1 MKHFFLCFLSLT
13 LSLHAGLVFDA
24 QKKEIKATPEA
35 RKIVCDFSFENKG
48 AETVKI
54 ARYESTCTCMSVQIN
69 QGGKLEYAAGEKG
82 ILRAHFDMENF
93 TGAVDKNVVLWLEG
107 DSESEPS
114 FVLVVRVIIPVLV
127 DIQPR
132 TLEWNGPGPWETKM
146 MKIRMNH
153 SEPIQITRATLN
165 NPCYAYELK
174 TVEAGKEYDL
184 IITPLVKPDVAP
196 GMAVIHIET
205 DCTIDKQKKQMAFVV
220 VRPEDAKRPD
230 PAPTSDSQQTTPP

>member
-1 MKHFFLCFLSLT
+1 MKHLLLCFLGLT

-35 RKIVCDFSFENKG
+35 RKIACDFSFENKG
-48 AETVKI
+48 AERVKI

-69 QGGKLEYAAGEKG
+69 QGGKLEYAPGEKG

-107 DSESEPS
+107 DPESEPS

-132 TLEWNGPGPWETKM
+132 TLEWNGPAPWATKM

-153 SEPIQITRATLN
+153 SEPIQIVRAALN
-165 NPCYAYELK
+165 NPCYEYELK

-184 IITPLVKPDVAP
+184 IVTPLVKPDVAP

-220 VRPEDAKRPD
+220 VRPEVAKRPD
-230 PAPTSDSQQTTPP
+230 PAPSSDSHQPPPP